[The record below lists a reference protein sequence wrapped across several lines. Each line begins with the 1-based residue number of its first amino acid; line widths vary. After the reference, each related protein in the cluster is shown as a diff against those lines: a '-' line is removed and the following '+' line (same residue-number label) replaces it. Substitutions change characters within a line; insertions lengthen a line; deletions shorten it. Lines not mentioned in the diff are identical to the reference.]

1 MAPKP
6 FVVAVLAA
14 ALMLS
19 SGETRPLGQVR
30 PPAASGSIPADRPAP
45 RTDANSMLAHEQLLD
60 KARRGGIDVY
70 FLGDSIVRRW
80 GATDYLE
87 LLANW
92 KANFFGWNAANFGWG
107 ADRIENILWRVEHG
121 ELDGVNPKVIVLLAG
136 TNNVGSEPRDEAEIR
151 NIIRGLDALVHA
163 CRRKAPSAT
172 VILTAIFPRNDT
184 MAVMPTINRINDHMA
199 QMADGKKVRVL
210 NVHDKLADGDG
221 RLFEGMMS
229 PRDQLHPTPQ
239 GYQVWADALKPILT
253 ELLGPP
259 AATDHA
265 PPPTGDPAARR
276 R

>member
-1 MAPKP
+1 MAPNR

-19 SGETRPLGQVR
+19 SGEPRPLGQAR

-80 GATDYLE
+80 GATDYPE

-121 ELDGVNPKVIVLLAG
+121 ELDGVNPKVIVLLAARTTSDRSRGMRPKSG
-136 TNNVGSEPRDEAEIR
+136 TS
-151 NIIRGLDALVHA
+151 
-163 CRRKAPSAT
+163 
-172 VILTAIFPRNDT
+172 F
-184 MAVMPTINRINDHMA
+184 AVSTRW
-199 QMADGKKVRVL
+199 
-210 NVHDKLADGDG
+210 
-221 RLFEGMMS
+221 S
-229 PRDQLHPTPQ
+229 TP
-239 GYQVWADALKPILT
+239 A
-253 ELLGPP
+253 
-259 AATDHA
+259 
-265 PPPTGDPAARR
+265 AARR
-276 R
+276 LLRR